1 MSVLQQLSIWTL
13 PIVGAFNG
21 WITTYL
27 AIRMLFRPRSPVR
40 IFGIPYQAPLPK
52 RQHEIAQRLGAVIE
66 GQLLNYDDIK
76 ARVVT
81 PGFISR
87 IHLEVEI
94 HIGRM
99 LAERRA
105 QLPSI
110 AQALITDDLLRRAQK
125 MLADEVQGQLPGMI
139 EAVFGHLTEN
149 VQIRELVAEKVA
161 GFEISEMEDVI
172 FSLAAKEL
180 RLIELLC
187 ALLGLLIGVCQMLL
201 VLW

>member
-1 MSVLQQLSIWTL
+1 MT
-13 PIVGAFNG
+13 
-21 WITTYL
+21 
-27 AIRMLFRPRSPVR
+27 
-40 IFGIPYQAPLPK
+40 YQAPLPK
-52 RQHEIAQRLGAVIE
+52 RQHEIARRLGAVIE
-66 GQLLNYDDIK
+66 GQLLNYEDIK

-87 IHLEVEI
+87 IHQEVEI

-110 AQALITDDLLRRAQK
+110 AQALITDDLLRKAQK

-187 ALLGLLIGVCQMLL
+187 ALLGLLIGVFQMVL